1 VRIVAGSAKGTRLGR
16 VPAGTRPLSDRAREG
31 LFSSLGER
39 VERARVLDLFAGTG
53 AMGIEALSRGAQ
65 TALFLDSSPQAVR
78 AIAQNLQRTGLA
90 ERATVRRQDVLR
102 ALRQGVGSFDLV
114 MLDPPY
120 RVPGPYL
127 DAVLAEI
134 AGQGAVAAAGMVVL
148 TRSDRSYM
156 PVIPVHWRPERRLS
170 YGDSAVH
177 LFQTP

>member
-1 VRIVAGSAKGTRLGR
+1 
-16 VPAGTRPLSDRAREG
+16 
-31 LFSSLGER
+31 
-39 VERARVLDLFAGTG
+39 
-53 AMGIEALSRGAQ
+53 
-65 TALFLDSSPQAVR
+65 
-78 AIAQNLQRTGLA
+78 
-90 ERATVRRQDVLR
+90 
-102 ALRQGVGSFDLV
+102 

-134 AGQGAVAAAGMVVL
+134 AGQGSVAAAGIVVL